1 MTAMQSTKRARAERR
16 GPSAVRKYLPLL
28 GVAAL
33 LTACGASHGGS
44 NSGTAAASSLTIGYT
59 TTVPDQS
66 IPAVTQAA
74 GLFKKYGIDVT
85 LKEIQSSEINQALE
99 SNDIQLAVEAAPAP
113 EIDTIGGT
121 PILWVAQWEDAA
133 NLFLM
138 GHPGVTSMKALAG
151 KGVAVTATGTFTDVL
166 ATYALKEAGVNAKIL
181 PLGTPP
187 NDFAAVRSGSASAA
201 VLPPPLNDALVSA
214 DPGSKLLYDFATSGL
229 RWPGVGLV
237 GTKSW
242 LSGHAQLV
250 EHVIKAVTDGI
261 AYYKANPKQVMAL
274 EAKQNGSTPSETEV
288 AYDATKN
295 LLVSNPVP
303 SLADQQSLLKI
314 LSLEGIT
321 GASSFDAANLQDASY
336 AQTALGM
343 K

>member
-1 MTAMQSTKRARAERR
+1 MRVMQSTKTASAERR
-16 GPSAVRKYLPLL
+16 GPSGFRKYLPLL
-28 GVAAL
+28 AVAAL
-33 LTACGASHGGS
+33 LTACGTSQGGS
-44 NSGTAAASSLTIGYT
+44 NSGTAAGSKLTIGYT

-74 GLFKKYGIDVT
+74 GLFRKYGVDVT
-85 LKEIQSSEINQALE
+85 LEEIQSSEINQALE

-113 EIDTIGGT
+113 EVDTIGGT
-121 PILWVAQWEDAA
+121 PILWIAQWEDAA

-138 GHPGVTSMKALAG
+138 GHPGVTSIKALAG
-151 KGVAVTATGTFTDVL
+151 KGVAVTAASTFTDVL
-166 ATYALKEAGVNAKIL
+166 ATYALKEAGVSAKIL

-201 VLPPPLNDALVSA
+201 VLPPPLNVALVSA
-214 DPGSKLLYDFATSGL
+214 DPGSRVLYNFGTSGL

-250 EHVIKAVTDGI
+250 EQVIKAVTAGI
-261 AYYKANPKQVMAL
+261 AYYKANPEQVMAL
-274 EAKQNGSTPSETEV
+274 EAERNGSTPSETEV

-295 LLVSNPVP
+295 LLINEPIP
-303 SLADQQSLLKI
+303 SLADQESLLKI
-314 LSLEGIT
+314 LALEGIS
-321 GASSFDAANLQDASY
+321 GASSFDAANLQDSSY
-336 AQTALGM
+336 AEAALGM